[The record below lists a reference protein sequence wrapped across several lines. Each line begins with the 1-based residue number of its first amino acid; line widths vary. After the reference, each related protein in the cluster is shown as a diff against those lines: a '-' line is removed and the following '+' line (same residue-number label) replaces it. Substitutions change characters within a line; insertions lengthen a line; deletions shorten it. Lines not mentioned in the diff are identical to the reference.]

1 MFGAVVLSLYDAVVN
16 SSTVEIPTRLL
27 VLGMAHDDGTI
38 MASELFPVAEA
49 CGQTREQLR
58 SCLRRLTREGLFI
71 REGSGRNAKF
81 IPTKDGLTAL
91 SATAART
98 RLAYAQDAAG
108 RGWDG
113 QWRLVAFALPDRQRG
128 ARNAFRDHLLQL
140 GGAAVQPAVYASPH
154 RWHPDVQAAATR
166 LDIAEHITL
175 ATTNDLDIGGVR
187 NARELARKLWP
198 IEKLAARYQQFI
210 ERYAGLPDQ
219 LDAIRGRQERIPD
232 TAFLPGALA
241 MAVAFQECFDDDP
254 LLPPELV
261 PRPWPGRTAREL
273 LARCRRLALSLRQ
286 DRCGSALFR
295 TFDETLETLS

>member
-1 MFGAVVLSLYDAVVN
+1 MQANRSVPYDAVVN

-38 MASELFPVAEA
+38 LAGELFPVAEA
-49 CGQTREQLR
+49 CGQTHEQLR
-58 SCLRRLTREGLFI
+58 SCLRRLIREGLFV

-81 IPTKDGLTAL
+81 TPTQDGLAALGVTAE
-91 SATAART
+91 RT

-113 QWRLVAFALPDRQRG
+113 QWRLVAFALPERQRS

-140 GGAAVQPAVYASPH
+140 GGAAVQAAVYVSPH
-154 RWHPDVQAAATR
+154 RWHPDVQAAAAR
-166 LDIAEHITL
+166 LDIAEHVTL
-175 ATTNDLDIGGVR
+175 AATNDLDVGGVR
-187 NARELARKLWP
+187 DPRELARQLWP
-198 IEKLAARYQQFI
+198 IEKLSTRYQQFV

-219 LDAIRGRQERIPD
+219 LDSMRGRQERIPD
-232 TAFLPGALA
+232 AAFLPGALA

-273 LARCRRLALSLRQ
+273 LARCRKLALSLRQ
-286 DRCGSALFR
+286 DRGGPSLFR
-295 TFDETLETLS
+295 AFDETLETLP